1 MLHIGILEVVSSLID
16 IYVINS
22 FLTRFIKHLHTQFQN
37 KEGRSYLYYF
47 FHTFKNH
54 ANDLF
59 LFLNW
64 ISTSLNVTCLHNY
77 QEIYPRLALIPKW
90 HHKNYHEILK
100 KYFNNTKRKA
110 NFWEKSCPQYKKQK
124 IRKSGQVHGITGD
137 CPCKLRPL

>member
-1 MLHIGILEVVSSLID
+1 MLYIGILEVVSSLID

-64 ISTSLNVTCLHNY
+64 ISTSLNVTCFHNY
-77 QEIYPRLALIPKW
+77 QEIYPCFHSQMTPFKLSC
-90 HHKNYHEILK
+90 ILK
-100 KYFNNTKRKA
+100 KYFNNMKRKA
-110 NFWEKSCPQYKKQK
+110 TFWEKCCPQYKKQK
-124 IRKSGQVHGITGD
+124 IRKSGQVHGITGN

>member
-1 MLHIGILEVVSSLID
+1 MLYIGILEVVSSLID

-22 FLTRFIKHLHTQFQN
+22 FLTSFILKHLHTQFQN

-90 HHKNYHEILK
+90 HHKNYHEYLK
-100 KYFNNTKRKA
+100 NTLIIRKEKLL
-110 NFWEKSCPQYKKQK
+110 FEKSVVPNIKNKRQGRVVKYMA
-124 IRKSGQVHGITGD
+124 SLETAPVN
-137 CPCKLRPL
+137 

>member
-64 ISTSLNVTCLHNY
+64 KSTSLNVTCLHNY

-90 HHKNYHEILK
+90 HHKNYHAYLK
-100 KYFNNTKRKA
+100 NTLIIWKEKLL
-110 NFWEKSCPQYKKQK
+110 FEKSVVPNIKNKRQGRVVKYMA
-124 IRKSGQVHGITGD
+124 SLETAPVN
-137 CPCKLRPL
+137 

>member
-1 MLHIGILEVVSSLID
+1 MQYIGILEVVSSLID

-59 LFLNW
+59 LFLNLW
-64 ISTSLNVTCLHNY
+64 MLHVC
-77 QEIYPRLALIPKW
+77 IITRKSILALIPKW

-124 IRKSGQVHGITGD
+124 IRKSGQVHGITGN